1 MRIVVYE
8 KLGCAMFCDNS
19 TELNNYCLPV
29 TVVNAND
36 EKLKVKVHVGSQT
49 FTVNG
54 NAIINAT
61 LEQFIE
67 YAVDIT
73 YKGKRHHVGRI
84 EPLCADNAN
93 LYATPD
99 FFEKILSAAE
109 KALDVAHT
117 IETRIS
123 ALEKAYNG
131 VDILDLK

>member
-8 KLGCAMFCDNS
+8 KLGCAAFCDKS

-36 EKLKVKVHVGSQT
+36 EKLKAKVHVGGET

-61 LEQFIE
+61 LEQFID

-73 YKGKRHHVGRI
+73 YKGKRHRVGRM
-84 EPLCADNAN
+84 EPLCADKAN

-99 FFEKILSAAE
+99 FYEKILSAAE
-109 KALDVAHT
+109 KALDVAQT